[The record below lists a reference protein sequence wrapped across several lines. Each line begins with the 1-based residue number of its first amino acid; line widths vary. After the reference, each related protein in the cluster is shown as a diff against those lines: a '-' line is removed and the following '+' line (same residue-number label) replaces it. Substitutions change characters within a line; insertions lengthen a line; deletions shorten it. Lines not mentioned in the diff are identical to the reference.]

1 MRRAGAPA
9 KDEVTGMENKRG
21 KKALLWWIVPLVAL
35 AAAAVL
41 LIRLRRLNMLPD
53 RTVLRLA
60 AVLAAGLVLTAVTMA
75 IGFAVGKKL
84 RRVSRVFKILSAALA
99 IFLIGISIYGTYLT
113 ETVSRTLTKVTSDN
127 GKNEV
132 SSTVVIYVPKD
143 GGITK
148 LSDLKGR
155 TVAWSEG
162 YGKKQ
167 AEPVVKWIEK
177 NRGVSMKTKSYPELV
192 DAIDDLLDHKVDALI
207 VESSYLEAI
216 VEDSEME
223 NFWDETR
230 NIAAVRTYTDGRM
243 EETKTS

>member
-1 MRRAGAPA
+1 M
-9 KDEVTGMENKRG
+9 KKSG
-21 KKALLWWIVPLVAL
+21 KKALLWWIVPVLAI

-41 LIRLRRLNMLPD
+41 LIRLRKLNMLPD
-53 RTVLRLA
+53 RIMLRLA
-60 AVLAAGLVLTAVTMA
+60 TVLAAGLILTAVTMI
-75 IGFAVGKKL
+75 IGFAL
-84 RRVSRVFKILSAALA
+84 SRRLQRISLVFRILSTILA
-99 IFLIGISIYGTYLT
+99 VFLIGISIYGTYLT

-143 GGITK
+143 SGISK
-148 LSDLKGR
+148 ISDLKGK

-167 AEPVVKWIEK
+167 AEPVVKWIEE
-177 NRGVSMKTKSYPELV
+177 NRGVTMKTRSYPELI
-192 DAIDDLLDHKVDALI
+192 DAIDDLLDHKVDGLI

-216 VEDSEME
+216 VEDSEVE
-223 NFWDETR
+223 EFWDETK

-243 EETKTS
+243 EETKPS